1 MMSFPPALRRFAF
14 VSGLLAFALPAVAG
28 AKEKEYKLSQW
39 RFGKVMFGERF
50 SKNDLKGKVVV
61 VENWGVQC
69 PPCVAAMPHLAE
81 LDREHRDEGLVIIG
95 AEVQG
100 HGKSDIEPI
109 IEKAKV
115 EFAITEGCEGPIEFN
130 AIPRC
135 HIFGRDGILVY
146 DGSPGG
152 AEFENA
158 LKTALGDGGESD
170 DEEEAKPAGPLI
182 SSKSWTNSEG
192 REITAAV
199 KEVKGDSVVF
209 LMANGKEVTYP
220 LDKLSD
226 ESREEIE
233 KAAGAGDA
241 E

>member
-1 MMSFPPALRRFAF
+1 MKISSFAF
-14 VSGLLAFALPAVAG
+14 RPLFLGLSLACLALPAS

-39 RFGKVMFGERF
+39 RFGKVLFGERF
-50 SKNDLKGKVVV
+50 SKGDLKGKVVV
-61 VENWGVQC
+61 VENWGVRC

-81 LDREHRDEGLVIIG
+81 LDKKHRDDGLMIIG

-100 HGKSDIEPI
+100 HGKSDIKPI
-109 IEKAKV
+109 IDDAEV

-152 AEFENA
+152 AEFEEA
-158 LKTALGDGGESD
+158 LEKALEEGGGAEE
-170 DEEEAKPAGPLI
+170 EEEAKPAGPLI
-182 SSKSWTNSEG
+182 ASKNWTNSDG
-192 REITAAV
+192 RSITAAV
-199 KEVKGDSVVF
+199 KEVTGDSVVF
-209 LMANGKEVTYP
+209 IMSNGKEVTYP
-220 LDKLSD
+220 LEKLSD
-226 ESREEIE
+226 ASREEIE
-233 KAAGAGDA
+233 EAAKAVEA